1 MDNLGAKAIP
11 WGTFS
16 DKTKVQ
22 KIGKSRKNPDF
33 LPLFDTRKSDLRW
46 SQRVCPGIADL
57 PQSDQILSPVAYS
70 KKIWV

>member
-22 KIGKSRKNPDF
+22 KNRKIQKKS
-33 LPLFDTRKSDLRW
+33 
-46 SQRVCPGIADL
+46 
-57 PQSDQILSPVAYS
+57 
-70 KKIWV
+70 